1 MFLLS
6 ITAQH
11 LLGAES
17 TWIAL
22 DADQTLGLGSIR
34 HQSSSESGYQQ
45 DRSGRHCRDAHP
57 SEMQSSMQDLLFD
70 GKALFTEEID
80 TRLHGT
86 KNSRMTLQTLGLC
99 VPAPAKPKFK
109 PQQTPTSA
117 ALPKH
122 FRLLGLVT
130 LWLGVIF
137 LAGFFYTNVKITSPS
152 YPQTN
157 VMFLKT
163 HKTASSTVMNIL
175 FRFAE
180 KHNLTLALPAGQNYH
195 LGYPHRFMAQFVEGF
210 KTMGQSYNIMCNH
223 MRFNLPEVRKVM
235 PNTTTYFSIMRNP
248 ISLMESSYAYFKFF
262 TPAFRRSKDVN
273 EFLASPWTY
282 YNMSE
287 YTDNVHARNYMWFD
301 FGYDNN
307 AMDTEDYVQRVLA
320 EIEQAFQLML
330 LTDYFDES
338 MVLLKETLGWEMDDV
353 VYFKLNSR
361 SQDTIKSMTPESK
374 EKVKEW
380 CSLDWKLYQHF
391 NRTFWRRIQETIGLE
406 KLDQEVN
413 LLRMRQKELMEL
425 CLLNPMPIDK
435 TKIKDKK
442 LQPFQ
447 SGCAN
452 ILGYNLKEDMAN
464 ETLRTCLRLITP
476 ELQYMSYLY
485 ARQFPE
491 KKRKSIAFSLWRR

>member
-1 MFLLS
+1 MKS
-6 ITAQH
+6 
-11 LLGAES
+11 
-17 TWIAL
+17 
-22 DADQTLGLGSIR
+22 
-34 HQSSSESGYQQ
+34 
-45 DRSGRHCRDAHP
+45 P
-57 SEMQSSMQDLLFD
+57 DLLVNLLLALAKLAIYKTRSYED
-70 GKALFTEEID
+70 IRKKLQKLEGASGKNIEELLEIAMKVYDQRDDEERKKGARVLAMALREGYAERGD
-80 TRLHGT
+80 KVKERH
-86 KNSRMTLQTLGLC
+86 S
-99 VPAPAKPKFK
+99 
-109 PQQTPTSA
+109 
-117 ALPKH
+117 
-122 FRLLGLVT
+122 RLLGFVT

-137 LAGFFYTNVKITSPS
+137 LAGFFHMNINITSVWGFSTKHLRPS
-152 YPQTN
+152 HPQTN
-157 VMFLKT
+157 AMFLKT
-163 HKTASSTVMNIL
+163 HKTASSTIMNIL

-195 LGYPHRFMAQFVEGF
+195 LGYPHHFMAQFVEGF

-235 PNTTTYFSIMRNP
+235 PNTTTYFSILRNP
-248 ISLMESSYAYFKFF
+248 VSLMESSYAYNKFF

-273 EFLASPWTY
+273 EFMASPWTY

-287 YTDNVHARNYMWFD
+287 YTNNVHARNYMWFD

-307 AMDTEDYVQRVLA
+307 AMDTEDYVQRVIA

-338 MVLLKETLGWEMDDV
+338 MVLLKDTLGWELDDV

-361 SQDTIKSMTPESK
+361 SQDTIESMTPESK

-425 CLLNPMPIDK
+425 CLLDPVPIDK

-447 SGCAN
+447 SGRAN

-491 KKRKSIAFSLWRR
+491 KKRKSTAFSLWWR